1 MASGFAIIDKLTRFL
16 GTAIDDTVRLADDPE
31 KLLSGLIAE
40 MTGDLVQAKNHLA
53 ELKKEDRRLSQE
65 IELRED
71 AARQWGQ
78 RAKAAVRAGDDVVAK
93 DALVRKRQNDDQAD
107 RLRGEL
113 QRQRQNA
120 EYLMNAL
127 IGLNLRIE
135 EAKHKRNEI
144 VLRAKR
150 AHAGTTIAEVVRQ
163 SARAAPADILDRV
176 GRQIDRVE
184 SEAGLLPELSEEAIA
199 SSVSA
204 VDKPLGP
211 EADLRRLK
219 RAVTES
225 DRTPPK
231 PLAKTRARQD
241 DSGKSLT
248 RSAKGSTRD
257 RAKVAGQKRTKR

>member
-1 MASGFAIIDKLTRFL
+1 MASGFAIVDKLTRLL
-16 GTAIDDTVRLADDPE
+16 GTAIDDTVRPADDPG
-31 KLLSGLIAE
+31 KLLHGLIVE
-40 MTGDLVQAKNHLA
+40 MTRDLVEAKNHLA
-53 ELKKEDRRLSQE
+53 ELKKEDRRLAQE
-65 IELRED
+65 IELRAET
-71 AARQWGQ
+71 ARQWEQ

-93 DALVRKRQNDDQAD
+93 DALLRKRQNDDQAE

-113 QRQRQNA
+113 QQQRHDA

-150 AHAGTTIAEVVRQ
+150 AHAGTTIAEVIRQ
-163 SARAAPADILDRV
+163 SGEAAPADVLERVDR
-176 GRQIDRVE
+176 RMARVE

-199 SSVSA
+199 SSASA
-204 VDKPLGP
+204 VDNPLGP

-219 RAVTES
+219 HAVTES
-225 DRTPPK
+225 DRTPRK
-231 PLAKTRARQD
+231 PLAKTNARQD
-241 DSGKSLT
+241 DPGKSLT
-248 RSAKGSTRD
+248 REVRGSPRD